1 MSTSVS
7 NVNDSLK
14 LCESKEISGE
24 SLWDCLRGQLKKS
37 LINLI
42 CWMTNDYIAPE
53 QVIPDWIVLG
63 KGIGALICIKEI
75 ETEKKNHF
83 ERCLL

>member
-1 MSTSVS
+1 MS
-7 NVNDSLK
+7 DK
-14 LCESKEISGE
+14 LDM
-24 SLWDCLRGQLKKS
+24 LDD
-37 LINLI
+37 N
-42 CWMTNDYIAPE
+42 IAPE

-63 KGIGALICIKEI
+63 KGIGAMICMKEI